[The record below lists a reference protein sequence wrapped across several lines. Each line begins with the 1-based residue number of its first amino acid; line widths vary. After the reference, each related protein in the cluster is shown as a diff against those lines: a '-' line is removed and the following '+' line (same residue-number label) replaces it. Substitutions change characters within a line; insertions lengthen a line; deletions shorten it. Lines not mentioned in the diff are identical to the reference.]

1 MRYQILSSWCRCFL
15 DTSSLVL
22 LFLCLCVW
30 YPFPTTTVP
39 ISGVSSRCTSMRWVK
54 SIQLLTFFQPLVI
67 CSCVHHQLVRKVTQQ
82 KKWFSDKLV
91 SWGPQWTLIS
101 RQGKVEYQWKN
112 WTPAWRRS
120 KLLSTQLC
128 FPLFFFP
135 PSSFFSSFP
144 HLRSPISCCLT
155 SYLLPRVLSLHQR

>member
-1 MRYQILSSWCRCFL
+1 MQVFSGYEQFSAVVPLSVCLVPFSHYNSPNQWCILKVHFHEMGQ
-15 DTSSLVL
+15 VN
-22 LFLCLCVW
+22 
-30 YPFPTTTVP
+30 PTAHF
-39 ISGVSSRCTSMRWVK
+39 
-54 SIQLLTFFQPLVI
+54 FFQPLVI
-67 CSCVHHQLVRKVTQQ
+67 CSCFHHQLVRKVTQQ

-112 WTPAWRRS
+112 WTPAWHRS